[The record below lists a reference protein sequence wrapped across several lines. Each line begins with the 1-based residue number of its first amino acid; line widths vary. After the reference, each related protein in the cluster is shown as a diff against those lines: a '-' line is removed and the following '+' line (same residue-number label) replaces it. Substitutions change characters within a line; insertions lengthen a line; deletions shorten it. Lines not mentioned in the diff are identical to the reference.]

1 MIACTPIFAYNMK
14 WKNLEKKDEKHM
26 IRFILTCIVVIGFLV
41 LSIPVLIAEWIIGKF
56 SPQTRDTSSLKIVL
70 AVFRLCIRIT
80 GSTVTVIGEENVPR
94 DTPVLYIAN
103 HRSFFDVLLTY
114 VRVPRCTG
122 YIAKYEM
129 KNIPLLNCWM
139 RYLHCIFLNR
149 EDIRQGMKSILEA
162 AEEIKRGVSICIFP
176 EGTRTKDTAET
187 EMLPFH
193 KGSFKIA
200 SKARCP
206 IVPIALTNTSAIFE
220 DHLPLIK
227 PAHVTLEYGKPIYPD
242 TLDKEDQKNLE
253 RYTQNVILE
262 MLRKNQK

>member
-149 EDIRQGMKSILEA
+149 EDNRQGMKSILEA
-162 AEEIKRGVSICIFP
+162 AEEIKGGSPSVFSPKEPGQRTLLRQKCCLSIR
-176 EGTRTKDTAET
+176 EALKS
-187 EMLPFH
+187 LP
-193 KGSFKIA
+193 
-200 SKARCP
+200 RPDVPLCP
-206 IVPIALTNTSAIFE
+206 LLSPI
-220 DHLPLIK
+220 LPLFSK
-227 PAHVTLEYGKPIYPD
+227 TTCH
-242 TLDKEDQKNLE
+242 
-253 RYTQNVILE
+253 
-262 MLRKNQK
+262 

>member
-1 MIACTPIFAYNMK
+1 
-14 WKNLEKKDEKHM
+14 M
-26 IRFILTCIVVIGFLV
+26 IRFLLTCIVVIGFLI

-56 SPQTRDTSSLKIVL
+56 SPQIRDNSSLKIVL
-70 AVFRLCIRIT
+70 ATFRLCILIT
-80 GSTVTVIGEENVPR
+80 GSRITVLGEENVPK

-139 RYLHCIFLNR
+139 RNLHCIFLNR
-149 EDIRQGMKSILEA
+149 KDLRQGMKSIQEA
-162 AEEIKRGVSICIFP
+162 AEKVRNGISICIFP
-176 EGTRTKDTAET
+176 EGTRSKDTSET
-187 EMLPFH
+187 EMLPFR

-200 SKARCP
+200 TKTGCP
-206 IVPIALTNTSAIFE
+206 IIPIALHNTSAIFE
-220 DHLPLIK
+220 DHLPMIR
-227 PAHVTLEYGKPIYPD
+227 PAHVALEYGRPIYPNEL
-242 TLDKEDQKNLE
+242 TREEQRNLE
-253 RYTQNVILE
+253 QYTQNIILE